1 MPHLGRLQPANL
13 IKRAADGWHARR
25 ADSLRI
31 ALQSL
36 VASLLSYAVLAAID
50 PSNATWA
57 IFSSLFTLQKNFD
70 RSMRYGLGQMAGA
83 VFGTA
88 VGLAAI
94 HVFPGSEQ
102 SMLRLGLT
110 TLVTCSVTAV
120 WPATSYGV
128 VAAAVIA
135 LAPSA
140 GISDAISRAGAII
153 LGSGIGIAVSMSV
166 WPQLARQ
173 RVFNFIAAA
182 LDDCSELL
190 NHISIFDQPHD
201 RAALDALHERFL
213 GHLELARSVSIDTRI
228 RAHFQ
233 SGLTLSSALS
243 ATERLWHGL
252 VLLDRIG
259 SAHGSHF
266 TMGDREVMMD
276 IGNNVKTCGALYL
289 SRLAAYVRGGHAAP
303 DPDACSRALNE
314 AHETLREELD
324 CSAARESY
332 DRYRYLHSVIFGF
345 EQVGE
350 NLIDLHQ
357 LLLRNTS
364 ANCTGNG
371 S

>member
-1 MPHLGRLQPANL
+1 MPHLGRLHSSGL
-13 IKRAADGWHARR
+13 IKRAFDGWNARR
-25 ADSLRI
+25 SDSLRI

-94 HVFPGSEQ
+94 HAFPGSEQ

-110 TLVTCSVTAV
+110 TLITCSATAI

-135 LAPSA
+135 LAPLASV
-140 GISDAISRAGAII
+140 SDAVNRAGAIV

-173 RVFNFIAAA
+173 RVFVFIASA

-190 NHISIFDQPHD
+190 DHFSLFDQQQN
-201 RAALDALHERFL
+201 RVALDALHERFL
-213 GHLELARSVSIDTRI
+213 QHLELARSVSIDARV

-233 SGLTLSSALS
+233 SGVTLSAALS

-259 SAHGSHF
+259 AAHGGNF
-266 TMGDREVMMD
+266 TNKDRDLLMEV
-276 IGNNVKTCGALYL
+276 GRTVRSCGSRYL
-289 SRLAAYVRGGHAAP
+289 SGLAAYVRGGQAAP
-303 DPDACSRALNE
+303 NPDACRRALNE
-314 AHETLREELD
+314 AHKILREEISDL
-324 CSAARESY
+324 AAHDSY
-332 DRYRYLHSVIFGF
+332 DRYRALHSVLFGF
-345 EQVGE
+345 EQVSA
-350 NLIDLHQ
+350 NLIDLHE
-357 LLLRNTS
+357 LLLCGES
-364 ANCTGNG
+364 
-371 S
+371 